1 MPHRARLL
9 GAAIASSTIGLATL
23 AAAAPAHAA
32 FPGHNGKLVYLNIH
46 EGPGGGGRNEIF
58 TSRRNGTHPVQL
70 THKRQNDQP
79 RWAPHG
85 HRILYTHKSAKG
97 PHQIWVM
104 GAHGHKKTHLPGQ
117 GRTNNS
123 EAAWAPDGHRIVFT
137 QFSLPFNPFTVDL
150 AVYSLDTHVLTP
162 LHVGH
167 GFDRI
172 PSAPAWSP
180 DGEHIAFAAVNKN
193 AANPNG
199 SAELYVVQPD
209 GQGLSQITHST
220 HFAEGHPNWSPDG
233 RRLVY
238 ERIGGKSPD
247 IYCQQLDTI
256 NADGTDRRRLRV
268 GCHNGWPTW
277 SPNGR
282 KILAYRA
289 GPVEPGLWKMS
300 PKGHHLRF
308 ITLGFNADWQP
319 LP

>member
-1 MPHRARLL
+1 MAHRARLL

-23 AAAAPAHAA
+23 AAAAPAQAA
-32 FPGHNGKLVYLNIH
+32 FPGHNGKLVYLNTH
-46 EGPGGGGRNEIF
+46 EGRGGGGRNEIF
-58 TSRRNGTHPVQL
+58 TSRRNGTHSVQL

-79 RWAPHG
+79 RWGPHG

-97 PHQIWVM
+97 PQQIWVM
-104 GAHGHKKTHLPGQ
+104 GAHGRNKTHLPGQ

-137 QFSLPFNPFTVDL
+137 QFRPFNVDL

-162 LHVGH
+162 LHVGQ

-180 DGEHIAFAAVNKN
+180 DGEHIAFTGTIKG
-193 AANPNG
+193 ANNPRG
-199 SAELYVVQPD
+199 EPSAELYVVQPD
-209 GQGLSQITHST
+209 GEGVSQITHST
-220 HFAEGHPNWSPDG
+220 HFAEGVSNWSPDS

-238 ERIGGKSPD
+238 ERSGGKSPGTF
-247 IYCQQLDTI
+247 CEQLDTI
-256 NADGTDRRRLRV
+256 NADGTNRRRLRV
-268 GCHNGWPTW
+268 GCYNGWPTW

-282 KILAYRA
+282 KILAFRG

-300 PKGHHLRF
+300 PTGHHLRF
-308 ITLGFNADWQP
+308 INLGFDADWQP